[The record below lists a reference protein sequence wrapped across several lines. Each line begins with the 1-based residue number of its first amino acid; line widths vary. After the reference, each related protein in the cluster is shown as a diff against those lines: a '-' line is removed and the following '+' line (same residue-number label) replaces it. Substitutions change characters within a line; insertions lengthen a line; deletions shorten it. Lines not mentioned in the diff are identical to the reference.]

1 VNARPEP
8 PAPRFRARRYQPG
21 PGDGGRRGAAF
32 GIGSVHVHGVPAG
45 QAEEFIAAWEKNA
58 EAFAA
63 AAMSAGFQQAAAGL
77 AGYRPHPDLYRIVRT

>member
-1 VNARPEP
+1 VNVARW
-8 PAPRFRARRYQPG
+8 Q
-21 PGDGGRRGAAF
+21 
-32 GIGSVHVHGVPAG
+32 S
-45 QAEEFIAAWEKNA
+45 A